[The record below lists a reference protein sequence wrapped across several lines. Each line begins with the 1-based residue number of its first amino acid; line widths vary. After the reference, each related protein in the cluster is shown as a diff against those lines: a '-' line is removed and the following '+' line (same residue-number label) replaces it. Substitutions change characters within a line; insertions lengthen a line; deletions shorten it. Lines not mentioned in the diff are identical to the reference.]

1 MIEVDVVV
9 PSSEALIVTD
19 VFELV
24 GLLESVNVD
33 WYDPSATVTLVGT
46 GNADGL
52 VLLKVTVVPPAGA

>member
-1 MIEVDVVV
+1 MIEVDVVA

-46 GNADGL
+46 GNNDGL
-52 VLLKVTVVPPAGA
+52 VLLKATVVPPAGA